1 MSSFL
6 QGYDLETLNS
16 GSMSMMDFKQFLGDM
31 IKKATK
37 PPGTNRIFMITDT
50 QIETDEMLIYINDML
65 NNGFIPG
72 LWPREELDGHLQ
84 TLKNEARQ

>member
-1 MSSFL
+1 
-6 QGYDLETLNS
+6 
-16 GSMSMMDFKQFLGDM
+16 MSMMDFKQFLGDM